1 MFVEL
6 EDLKRYLRRS
16 SATTDDDDDLVEHLQ
31 SAIDLVEAELGDVLT
46 ASGVGREFAV
56 YADGTHL
63 ILPVTRLVEVTEV
76 VGPDGDVV
84 EPAAVN
90 LLAGVVVLPRS
101 APGTYTVTATVR
113 DHSDALRLAV
123 KITAAHLVATAPRGS
138 AERGA
143 GRFTSTPGADEM
155 VPTGFALPRRAEQ
168 LIATAKAVTPR

>member
-1 MFVEL
+1 MFVAL

-16 SATTDDDDDLVEHLQ
+16 TAATDDDADMVEHLRA
-31 SAIDLVEAELGDVLT
+31 AIDLVENELGDVLT
-46 ASGVGREFAV
+46 ASGVGREFVV

-76 VGPDGDVV
+76 LSPDGDVV

-90 LLAGVVVLPRS
+90 LLAGIIVLPRS

-123 KITAAHLVATAPRGS
+123 KITAAHLIATAPRGS

-143 GRFTSTPGADEM
+143 GRFTSTPGADET
-155 VPTGFALPRRAEQ
+155 VPTGFALPNRAAQ
-168 LIATAKAVTPR
+168 LIAAAKAVTPR